1 MIKKLL
7 NRSFIASLMAVAAV
21 SLVACEDDDEK
32 KGGTPEIA
40 VSTTSVQFTNAEDS
54 QTFQITSNADWKI
67 EVEYSVGDGWLTAT
81 PTSGSGDATVSLS
94 VPNNDT
100 GAVRSAVVKCIAMHP
115 QYGAWDTKRVNVSQS
130 ANDTPV
136 GPSGDVL
143 YSDNFDGQV
152 AEQKWGSN
160 SNSWPF
166 IDQFPEFANP
176 EGPAA
181 ANVTYT
187 GKNIS
192 IRANSPSNNNYSQYK
207 DQASGNNNIFFG
219 GAGNMFVINDIELT
233 ADQSNLQLAFGRY
246 RSLYEA
252 EDNTFVTSEFHI
264 WLSKN
269 GTAWEEISYETPVD
283 AASKYGTWN
292 LATADFTLTSVPEKL
307 YIKFT
312 SDLASSHRIDDVKL
326 STGNGGQSVTL
337 PDGEPVKPVEPG
349 TIASAIETADGSEA
363 SVAEATVIGIYNK
376 GFLME
381 DATGKLLVYTNET
394 ATVAV
399 GDKVKVEGTVTSYG
413 GFKQFAAVKDASG
426 AYGPAPVIT
435 KLGSGTFTQPAPEKM
450 DGAAMDAYLS
460 APAIKY
466 VEYTGT
472 LNISGNY
479 YNVIVEGA
487 SNAKGS
493 IAYPIEGTVDA
504 SLNEQTVTV
513 RGYAIG
519 VSGKVYVNTM
529 LVELA
534 GEVSTEPSLSVNP
547 TSLSFPADG
556 GSKDI
561 TATLKNST
569 DAITATSDNA
579 QFTVAVAGNV
589 ITVTAAAN
597 STTDAINGTIT
608 VKAGSLE
615 KTVAVSQS
623 GKSTGAEK
631 TLTFSFSDVVA
642 ANSDLTT
649 NGYGSQNVNT
659 ESTWISWTVDN
670 VLFKGA
676 KVCQANGDNTGYMQ
690 MQGNASDAAKQGF
703 FGNADAIP
711 GTIKKI
717 VVTCFNTKYVPN
729 FNLYLDNTA
738 FPTTNGINAES
749 NSDAGVAQG
758 SGKIYTSTFEIS
770 GSYTYFALR
779 NDTQGAFYFDSM
791 TIYYE

>member
-7 NRSFIASLMAVAAV
+7 SRSFIATLMAAAAV
-21 SLVACEDDDEK
+21 TMVSCEDDDEK
-32 KGGTPEIA
+32 GGGNPEIA
-40 VSTTSVQFTNAEDS
+40 VSPTSVSFTNVEES
-54 QTFQITSNADWKI
+54 KTIQITSNAEWKI
-67 EVEYSVGDGWLTAT
+67 EIEYSVGDEWLTVT
-81 PTSGSGDATVSLS
+81 PMSGNGDATINLS
-94 VPNNDT
+94 VPTNDT

-115 QYGAWDTKRVNVSQS
+115 QYGNWDTKRVNVSQS

-152 AEQKWGSN
+152 AEQKWGN
-160 SNSWPF
+160 SGNSWPYM
-166 IDQFPEFANP
+166 DQFPEFANP
-176 EGPAA
+176 QGPAA

-187 GKNIS
+187 GTSMS

-219 GAGNMFVINDIELT
+219 SAGNMFVINGIELA
-233 ADQSNLQLAFGRY
+233 ADQSNLQLTFGRY
-246 RSLYEA
+246 RSLYGA
-252 EDNTFVTSEFHI
+252 DDNTFVTSEFHI
-264 WLSKN
+264 YLSKN

-283 AASKYGTWN
+283 AASSYGTWN

-307 YIKFT
+307 YIKFA

-337 PDGEPVKPVEPG
+337 PEGGTVDPVKEG
-349 TIASAIETADGSEA
+349 TIEAAIATADGSEA
-363 SVAEATVIGIYNK
+363 IVNEATVVGIYNK
-376 GFLME
+376 GFLMQDE
-381 DATGKLLVYTNET
+381 TGKLLVYTNQT
-394 ATVAV
+394 ATVAI
-399 GDKVKVEGTVTSYG
+399 GEKVKVEGTVTSYG
-413 GFKQFAAVKDASG
+413 GFKQFAAVKNASG
-426 AYGPAPVIT
+426 EYGPAPVVT
-435 KLGSGTFTQPAPEKM
+435 SLGTGTFTQPSPERL
-450 DGAAMDAYLS
+450 DGAGMDAYLT
-460 APAIKY
+460 APAVKY

-487 SNAKGS
+487 SKAKGS
-493 IAYPIEGTVDA
+493 IAYPIEGSVDA
-504 SLNEQTVTV
+504 ALNNTVVTV

-519 VSGKVYVNTM
+519 VSGTVYVNTM
-529 LVELA
+529 LVELV
-534 GEVSTEPSLSVNP
+534 GEVSTEPSLSVSP
-547 TSLSFPADG
+547 SSLSFSADG
-556 GSKDI
+556 GSKEI

-569 DAITATSDNA
+569 DAITAESNNA

-597 STTDAINGTIT
+597 STTDAINGTVT
-608 VKAGSLE
+608 VKAGSLSKE
-615 KTVAVSQS
+615 VAVSQS

-631 TLTFSFSDVVA
+631 TLTFSFKDVVA
-642 ANSDLTT
+642 QNTDLTV
-649 NGYGSQNVNT
+649 NGYGTQNTTN
-659 ESTWISWTVDN
+659 ESTWISWSIDN
-670 VLFKGA
+670 VTFKGA

-717 VVTCFNTKYVPN
+717 VVKSFNTKYSPN

-738 FPTTNGINAES
+738 FPKANGISAEG
-749 NSDAGVAQG
+749 NSDEGVAEG
-758 SGKIYTSTFEIS
+758 KGKIYTSTFEIS
-770 GSYTYFALR
+770 GSYNYFALR
-779 NDTQGAFYFDSM
+779 NDTQGAFYFDSI